1 MLIGSYQLEN
11 NLILAP
17 MAGINGRPFQE
28 LCKQSGAGSALLR
41 DETLVKK
48 ILEYVLDNTGADTIM
63 IGRAAQG
70 NPWLF
75 NQIHDFLDR
84 GKHVEKPTVPAIR
97 STIMSHLEQL
107 TILLL
112 WQCQRC

>member
-17 MAGINGRPFQE
+17 MAGISGRPFRE
-28 LCKQSGAGSALLR
+28 LCKQFGAGSALLR

-63 IGRAAQG
+63 IGRLLKEIHGYLIKFIISLTAA
-70 NPWLF
+70 NTLR
-75 NQIHDFLDR
+75 NQRFQPYAARL
-84 GKHVEKPTVPAIR
+84 
-97 STIMSHLEQL
+97 
-107 TILLL
+107 
-112 WQCQRC
+112 